1 MVAQGTVECRALTV
15 NMRIRKTKMNIFGKR
30 SNVMKVAVDVS
41 RQTSFSHTYR
51 DPKKGLAKRRHQ
63 IRDRKTKARARIK
76 CPPIS
81 DSDHEWLDN
90 AAFDVMDEDIFESVR
105 MRRGY
110 GRKPFVG
117 GNDVNVDI
125 PAPGPTR
132 CEALQA
138 ALTDRKSVV

>member
-1 MVAQGTVECRALTV
+1 
-15 NMRIRKTKMNIFGKR
+15 
-30 SNVMKVAVDVS
+30 MKVAVDVS

-138 ALTDRKSVV
+138 ALTLKKYVRILSEPFAHKPEVMLGSFGVLDGRLVQSGCAA